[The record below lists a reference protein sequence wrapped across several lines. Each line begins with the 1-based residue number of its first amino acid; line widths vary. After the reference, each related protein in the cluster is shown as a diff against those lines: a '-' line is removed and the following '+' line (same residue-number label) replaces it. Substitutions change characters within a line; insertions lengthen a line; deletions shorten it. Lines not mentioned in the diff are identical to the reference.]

1 MFWVCRLDG
10 VEGPRLR
17 AVAVLGL
24 VSGARLKSSG
34 FLPAPVLLWLSDSS
48 SIASTVLRVA
58 GRRLHGAGWSSGSSS
73 GHRWHVKAK
82 CSAFRELKQANRSL
96 KRSCTTLAHSR
107 RSCACKERAISSTMM
122 LSRARPLALRTL
134 RQQRALSAAPQPVY
148 EPHVVLHQRP
158 DQTPT
163 ADAEKN
169 KSGKASAAGY
179 FKTTRHAIDATP
191 E

>member
-1 MFWVCRLDG
+1 MHNTRALTQKLRL
-10 VEGPRLR
+10 
-17 AVAVLGL
+17 
-24 VSGARLKSSG
+24 
-34 FLPAPVLLWLSDSS
+34 
-48 SIASTVLRVA
+48 
-58 GRRLHGAGWSSGSSS
+58 
-73 GHRWHVKAK
+73 
-82 CSAFRELKQANRSL
+82 Q
-96 KRSCTTLAHSR
+96 
-107 RSCACKERAISSTMM
+107 ERATNKTMM

-169 KSGKASAAGY
+169 KSGTASAAGY
-179 FKTTRHAIDATP
+179 FKTPRHAAAATP